1 MARMLVKGGEG
12 LLYLLDAN
20 TLIRANADYYG
31 LEQVP
36 PFWDWLIAEAAAENV
51 KMPFEIHAEIAV
63 GNDDLA
69 DWITQ
74 QNVIDAL
81 VLDEEVDPGLFNHVL
96 AIAYGPN
103 LTDTEL
109 EEAGAD
115 PFLVAYA
122 LMGGA
127 RTIVTKEISKPS
139 KKRGRRKLPDACDD
153 VGVPW
158 INDFRFYKAR
168 GFRIP

>member
-1 MARMLVKGGEG
+1 MLLNGAEG

-20 TLIRANADYYG
+20 TLIRANEDYYG

-36 PFWDWLIAEAAAENV
+36 HFWEWLITEAMAGHV
-51 KMPFEIHAEIAV
+51 KMPFEIHSEIAD

-69 DWITQ
+69 RWITQ
-74 QNVIDAL
+74 RTTVDAL
-81 VLDEEVDPGLFNHVL
+81 VLDEEVDRALFNHVL
-96 AIAYGPN
+96 AMAYGPD

-109 EEAGAD
+109 DEAGAD

-122 LMGGA
+122 LMGDGA
-127 RTIVTKEISKPS
+127 RTVVTKEVSKPS
-139 KKRGRRKLPDACDD
+139 RKRGRRKLPDACDD
-153 VGVPW
+153 VGVAW
-158 INDFRFYKAR
+158 MNDFRFYKAR